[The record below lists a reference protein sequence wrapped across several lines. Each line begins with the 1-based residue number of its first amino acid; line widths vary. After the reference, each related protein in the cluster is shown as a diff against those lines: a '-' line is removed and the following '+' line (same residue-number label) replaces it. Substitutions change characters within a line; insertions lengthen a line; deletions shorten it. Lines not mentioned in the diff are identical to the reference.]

1 MGVKNLRRM
10 SGLARWREAYAI
22 DLSDYSHKT
31 RKDKQ
36 GLFYHKGGAGIE
48 NNPASKRRPTDNWGE
63 RKVKGHKGS
72 RRNII
77 FREKSKWEVNHPF
90 TGK

>member
-1 MGVKNLRRM
+1 MITLAKQVGVKRFLEANAVDLR
-10 SGLARWREAYAI
+10 G
-22 DLSDYSHKT
+22 YSHKS
-31 RKDKQ
+31 RKDKR

-48 NNPASKRRPTDNWGE
+48 VTPHSKRKPTDNWGE